1 MKMSILLTTH
11 RYGGCD
17 IFFAGIECQI
27 FPRADFEIIWCDKL
41 YDIRKEIVE
50 KWAKENSINVI
61 HFAPENNSKYHVHSS
76 VLNECLKR
84 ASGEYCLVIGDYSY
98 MEPDWISVHYQ
109 YNNAGYA
116 LSGLQKIYGLPK
128 LSPSLEHPIS
138 VFIEDFTINTLKLL
152 PEFYLIDPKFN
163 LPNGALIDHRYCY
176 NRNESFLTKAAIKI
190 GGWDERYNNRTGE
203 SNKEFYLRLIY
214 EGGEKIAYD
223 KRAQI
228 HRIMSNPIP
237 PFTEFLC
244 DETDSSINH
253 ERYALLCKKYGAN
266 E

>member
-1 MKMSILLTTH
+1 MKISILCTVH
-11 RYGGCD
+11 RWGGLD
-17 IFFAGIECQI
+17 VLFAGLECQV
-27 FPRADFEIIWCDKL
+27 FPKEDYELVLCDKL
-41 YDIRKEIVE
+41 YNIRKDIV
-50 KWAKENSINVI
+50 KNWAKENNINVI
-61 HFAPENNSKYHVHSS
+61 HFEPENKSNYHVHSS

-84 ASGEYCLVIGDYSY
+84 ASGTYCITIGDYSY

-109 YNNAGYA
+109 YNEARYS
-116 LSGLQKIYGLPK
+116 LSGLQRIYGLPK

-138 VFIEDFTINTLKLL
+138 VFIEDFNTNTLKLL
-152 PEFYLIDPKFN
+152 PEFYLIDQKFN

-176 NRNESFLTKAAIKI
+176 NRNESFPREVAIEI
-190 GGWDERYNNRTGE
+190 GGWDERYNNRSGP

-244 DETDSSINH
+244 DESDASINL
-253 ERYALLCKKYGAN
+253 ERYKTLCKKYGAS